1 MLLGCIPAFAIS
13 AYADDTTWTK
23 NDTYRLNISGYS
35 ETDGK
40 VVPVGYKLDADK
52 STLKIKYWDRR
63 NKKAAEANIKL
74 SEFGGDNKNTKI
86 IKDKNFEISMTVF
99 PAEGYKLADN
109 AALRVYTDDGYLNLQ
124 ECTSCNVT
132 ETKNVADGSRTYTYK
147 YTEALGK
154 ELTGRGGVPTLYFL
168 FTCEEGSNEP
178 VWTAA
183 DTYTLSI
190 QGYSAPDSVVTP
202 TKLNLDKD
210 KSTLTVKYWSKAN
223 EVKEETVSLKSFT
236 KVTDRKNKLIKDP
249 NFEVSLTIY
258 PSEGFKFADS
268 DALRVYTGSGKTSG
282 LKACTNCNI
291 SETKNS
297 DGSRTYKF
305 KYTEALGTELT
316 AQGGTLYFLFSC
328 EEGSNEPV
336 WTAADTYTLSIQGYS
351 APGGVT
357 TLTKH
362 NLDKVKS
369 TLTVKYWSKAGAVKE
384 ETVSLADF
392 TKLSDRKNKLIKDTN
407 FEVSLTIYPS
417 EGFKLADSAALRVYT
432 RNGTTSGL
440 QACANCN
447 ITETKNSD
455 GSRTYK
461 FKYTEALGT
470 ELAAQDGT
478 LYFLFSCEEGSSE
491 PIWTA
496 DDTYTLSIQGYSAP
510 GGVTTLT
517 KHNLDKV
524 KSTLTVKY
532 WSKAGAVKE
541 ETVSLADFTKL
552 SDRKNKLIK
561 DTNFEVS
568 LTIYPSEGFKLADS
582 AALRVYTRNGTTS
595 GLQACANCNI
605 TETKN
610 SDGSRTYKFK
620 YTEALGT
627 ELAAQD
633 GTLYFLFSCEE
644 AQMCTVTYILNPNGR
659 DKITLQAAEGTQAPE
674 PTEEQLLACNEY
686 LFSNV
691 TVKNWYSKAPKDEG
705 AGKYTYSSKYKLDQ
719 LPIVTGNM
727 TLYAENAMKQGGKVL
742 VGFYLPVRNKV
753 TSKTGLNSS
762 MKIYNMN
769 AKTLMDTGAS
779 NADKMKQMFLI
790 PVGSPIEA
798 SVVPSTGKYSA
809 LLAESESGAVLK
821 RDADVDGWYYANGSG
836 GWPEYK
842 EGTTIP
848 EDIALRTIQNTDPW
862 LIVYPK
868 VTFHCTVTFHTNVS
882 DVTIPNYE
890 FDSVHEIY
898 HYQGVRI
905 PAETQTSID
914 SAIAASTNGEVFAG
928 WYLTKDCTEESK
940 TTLDMYLA
948 GDVDLYAKWVDPCTI
963 TYDLKNGEADV
974 TVENADAYKQ
984 YTVGI
989 GDHLTAPERPVASG
1003 EQKGKLAFMGWYK
1016 DESLETPW
1024 NFATD
1029 TVSESVTLHAKWIE
1043 AKPLT
1048 IQFKKYEP
1056 DDLGTLV
1063 DMGSPIVVPV
1073 ADGYTFG
1080 TLPALPNSAE
1090 SEYVVGNDRDI
1101 KYTGWLFRAGD
1112 EENPLETGTDL
1123 SKYLSSEDSLV
1134 VYTAYGTRFTFTFNT
1149 GEGEPTPDSQ
1159 VITAANGKAADKAKK
1174 PATNPSRT
1182 GYDFVNWYAD
1192 SAGNTAFDFTKE
1204 YDENTT
1210 IYAKWESQ
1218 PEYTV
1223 TFDLTNTPGA
1233 SVELREQKA
1242 DGTSSKIAQSST
1254 TETTVTYKLKRG
1266 SYSYTCSAN
1275 GYLSQTRVLTIDSLS
1290 ETQINIP
1297 VTLVAFVPV
1306 TKVSLK
1312 TNQVMKNKAH
1322 NLDTLAVITP
1332 DNATSRTITW
1342 ALAGTYSGVTLD
1354 DNLLKIDAGCA
1365 ETQVTL
1371 TATVEGG
1378 KLSEDGT
1385 SQEAFVQENIKLSII
1400 PYVPTILFRNGKT
1413 APSVLTKPLPEDMQT
1428 NSDGKLTLTTSNN
1441 PEATGYDFAGW
1452 YLDEDCTEAQKW
1464 DAAHVF
1470 ETDSILYAKWVKKT
1484 VEITVTF
1491 SDGGSQTKTE
1501 THNAG
1506 ETLILPPIMFT
1517 KAGHIFAAWELPNKT
1532 TQTAGSSIAA
1542 LPENDVTYTATWTAI
1557 GNSITKGDIENS
1569 ILGITDKNA
1578 ADHKRQLIAARDAL
1592 MTGTA
1597 TKTDA
1602 ALINKLSNLFVKAGL
1617 GSVTIAGDAKQGV
1630 SEVGAILSSD
1640 GSAVVLNINK
1650 QTTAGKSL
1658 PTAYQ
1663 NEEYKSAWRTISMT
1677 VGGATTEPKAPVIL
1691 TMPIPAALS
1700 EMAADTIRVLL
1711 YKGAATEPVVMTP
1724 TVSGSNLTF
1733 AYDGNGQLAFVG
1745 KSISDAADTRVTA
1758 LEMRYNGTKM
1768 GNVEQ
1773 DANGNFT
1780 VTLPS
1785 TTSES
1790 VLQDL
1795 ASGIN
1800 SKWVTY
1806 MTVAPKATVKPSD
1819 GGAQNAEYWAKT
1831 GLTLTYSLTN
1841 SNKYSD
1847 SKTFTVTAENG
1858 TTRNFTVT
1866 VKKITD
1872 ADRNYKIAVSNI
1884 NGGTVTATPSPAAAG
1899 EEVKLT
1905 VTPNDGKKLV
1915 AGSLSYCLQS
1925 AGAKSVPIDE
1935 SSLTFI
1941 MPAGDI
1947 NINAQFED
1955 DANAPL
1961 KNPPQITAFVVNG
1974 VSAVI
1979 NSDTKAIT
1987 IILPYGTDLRHVAPT
2002 IVTANASKVK
2012 PSSAQRVDLS
2022 TPKAYR
2028 VYASNGAYVTYTV
2041 TAYTEEPS
2049 PTQSLWEKLQNQINS
2064 SPNWWEL
2071 AEYQK
2076 KTGYYR

>member
-1 MLLGCIPAFAIS
+1 MMILGCLPITVFADTGASSALTAQDTYNLSIVDAAVLASEDEDFTGYMDMEKSTVTVSCWDSKQGAPAEKTIS
-13 AYADDTTWTK
+13 AAALADDSSTWVMKDTTYEVKVHVYPIDGYRFADSNEVTTK
-23 NDTYRLNISGYS
+23 IMDSTEFDLHDYNGLTFTYEQQADGSRIYKYKYTAELGKAIDAQGTRADGACLYLVFSFVKGSSTPTLTANDTYNLSIVDAAVLASEDEDFTGYMDMEKSTVTVSCWDSKQGAPAEKTISAAALADDSSTWVMKDTTYEVKVHVYPIDGYRFADSNEVTTKIMDSTEFDLHDYNGLTFTYEQQADGSRIYKYKYTAELGKAIDAQGTRADGACLYLVFSFQQAATCTVEYYPIPGNSQSIKLTVTEGRQAPALTDEQLKAFDAEYFDKAEISAWYTKEPTKNRNGTYTFNGTYKLKELPVVSGYTKLYAKNAIKAGAKIPAEYVIPNIKKPVQS
-35 ETDGK
+35 NLRNAVNWRYNFNKK
-40 VVPVGYKLDADK
+40 VVEPVTQENKNDITYEIPIGTAIGEAKVLTVPLKYSDIKGSTELTVPANDADITQWVYQDLDYTDK
-52 STLKIKYWDRR
+52 PFTKDTVI
-63 NKKAAEANIKL
+63 
-74 SEFGGDNKNTKI
+74 SED
-86 IKDKNFEISMTVF
+86 
-99 PAEGYKLADN
+99 L
-109 AALRVYTDDGYLNLQ
+109 ALRYLAGAGDKKIYVYFQGAYHCTATFITNADGLTIDSY
-124 ECTSCNVT
+124 TYDV
-132 ETKNVADGSRTYTYK
+132 VADGSRLK
-147 YTEALGK
+147 
-154 ELTGRGGVPTLYFL
+154 
-168 FTCEEGSNEP
+168 
-178 VWTAA
+178 TA
-183 DTYTLSI
+183 
-190 QGYSAPDSVVTP
+190 
-202 TKLNLDKD
+202 
-210 KSTLTVKYWSKAN
+210 TLTAEKISEIN
-223 EVKEETVSLKSFT
+223 TTIEG
-236 KVTDRKNKLIKDP
+236 VTD
-249 NFEVSLTIY
+249 
-258 PSEGFKFADS
+258 
-268 DALRVYTGSGKTSG
+268 
-282 LKACTNCNI
+282 
-291 SETKNS
+291 
-297 DGSRTYKF
+297 
-305 KYTEALGTELT
+305 
-316 AQGGTLYFLFSC
+316 
-328 EEGSNEPV
+328 
-336 WTAADTYTLSIQGYS
+336 
-351 APGGVT
+351 
-357 TLTKH
+357 
-362 NLDKVKS
+362 KV
-369 TLTVKYWSKAGAVKE
+369 
-384 ETVSLADF
+384 
-392 TKLSDRKNKLIKDTN
+392 
-407 FEVSLTIYPS
+407 
-417 EGFKLADSAALRVYT
+417 
-432 RNGTTSGL
+432 
-440 QACANCN
+440 
-447 ITETKNSD
+447 
-455 GSRTYK
+455 
-461 FKYTEALGT
+461 
-470 ELAAQDGT
+470 
-478 LYFLFSCEEGSSE
+478 
-491 PIWTA
+491 
-496 DDTYTLSIQGYSAP
+496 
-510 GGVTTLT
+510 
-517 KHNLDKV
+517 
-524 KSTLTVKY
+524 
-532 WSKAGAVKE
+532 
-541 ETVSLADFTKL
+541 
-552 SDRKNKLIK
+552 
-561 DTNFEVS
+561 
-568 LTIYPSEGFKLADS
+568 
-582 AALRVYTRNGTTS
+582 
-595 GLQACANCNI
+595 
-605 TETKN
+605 
-610 SDGSRTYKFK
+610 
-620 YTEALGT
+620 
-627 ELAAQD
+627 
-633 GTLYFLFSCEE
+633 
-644 AQMCTVTYILNPNGR
+644 
-659 DKITLQAAEGTQAPE
+659 
-674 PTEEQLLACNEY
+674 
-686 LFSNV
+686 
-691 TVKNWYSKAPKDEG
+691 
-705 AGKYTYSSKYKLDQ
+705 
-719 LPIVTGNM
+719 
-727 TLYAENAMKQGGKVL
+727 
-742 VGFYLPVRNKV
+742 
-753 TSKTGLNSS
+753 
-762 MKIYNMN
+762 
-769 AKTLMDTGAS
+769 
-779 NADKMKQMFLI
+779 
-790 PVGSPIEA
+790 
-798 SVVPSTGKYSA
+798 
-809 LLAESESGAVLK
+809 
-821 RDADVDGWYYANGSG
+821 
-836 GWPEYK
+836 
-842 EGTTIP
+842 
-848 EDIALRTIQNTDPW
+848 
-862 LIVYPK
+862 
-868 VTFHCTVTFHTNVS
+868 
-882 DVTIPNYE
+882 
-890 FDSVHEIY
+890 FD
-898 HYQGVRI
+898 
-905 PAETQTSID
+905 
-914 SAIAASTNGEVFAG
+914 G
-928 WYLTKDCTEESK
+928 WYLTSTFEPSSK
-940 TTLDMYLA
+940 VELTTTLYLRS
-948 GDVDLYAKWVDPCTI
+948 DVDFYAKWVDPCTI

-1003 EQKGKLAFMGWYK
+1003 DQKGKLAFMGWYK
-1016 DESLETPW
+1016 DENLETPW
-1024 NFATD
+1024 NFTTD
-1029 TVSESVTLHAKWIE
+1029 TVSESVTLHAKWVT

-1063 DMGSPIVVPV
+1063 DMSSPVVVPI

-1090 SEYVVGNDRDI
+1090 GEYVVGNDRDI

-1112 EENPLETGTDL
+1112 AEKPLETGTDL

-1149 GEGEPTPDSQ
+1149 GEGGPTPDSQ
-1159 VITAANGKAADKAKK
+1159 VITAANGKAAGKAKK

-1182 GYDFVNWYAD
+1182 GYDFANWYAD

-1204 YDENTT
+1204 YEENTT

-1254 TETTVTYKLKRG
+1254 TETTVTYNKLKRG

-1306 TKVSLK
+1306 TQVSLK
-1312 TNQVMKNKAH
+1312 TNQVMKNKSH

-1332 DNATSRTITW
+1332 DNATSRIITW
-1342 ALAGTYSGVTLD
+1342 ALSGTYSGITLD
-1354 DNLLKIDAGCA
+1354 DNLLKIDASCA

-1371 TATVEGG
+1371 MATVEGG

-1385 SQEAFVQENIKLSII
+1385 SQEAFVQENIRLNII
-1400 PYVPTILFRNGKT
+1400 PYVPTISFRNGKT

-1428 NSDGKLTLTTSNN
+1428 NSDGKLTLTASKN

-1464 DAAHVF
+1464 DATHVF

-1517 KAGHIFAAWELPNKT
+1517 KAGHIFAAWELPDKT

-1578 ADHKRQLIAARDAL
+1578 ADHKQQLIAARDAL
-1592 MTGTA
+1592 MAGTT

-1602 ALINKLSNLFVKAGL
+1602 ALIAKLSDLFADAGL
-1617 GSVTIAGDAKQGV
+1617 GPVEIAGDAKNGV

-1640 GSAVVLNINK
+1640 GAAVVLNVNK
-1650 QTTAGKSL
+1650 LATPGKKL
-1658 PTAYQ
+1658 PEAYQ
-1663 NEEYKSAWRTISMT
+1663 NAEYKSAWYSLSMT
-1677 VGGATTEPKAPVIL
+1677 VGGTTTEPKAPVIL

-1866 VKKITD
+1866 VKKITSE
-1872 ADRNYKIAVSNI
+1872 DRTYKIAVSNI
-1884 NGGTVTATPSPAAAG
+1884 SGGTVTATPNPAAAG

-1905 VTPNDGKKLV
+1905 ITPNDGKKLI

-1925 AGAKSVPIDE
+1925 AGAKSEPINE
-1935 SSLTFI
+1935 TTLTFI

-1955 DANAPL
+1955 DASAPI
-1961 KNPPQITAFVVNG
+1961 KNPPQITAFMING

-1987 IILPYGTDLRHVAPT
+1987 IILPYGTDLKHVAPT
-2002 IVTANASKVK
+2002 IVTANASKVE

-2064 SPNWWEL
+2064 NPNWWEL

-2076 KTGYYR
+2076 KTGYYK

>member
-1 MLLGCIPAFAIS
+1 
-13 AYADDTTWTK
+13 
-23 NDTYRLNISGYS
+23 
-35 ETDGK
+35 
-40 VVPVGYKLDADK
+40 
-52 STLKIKYWDRR
+52 
-63 NKKAAEANIKL
+63 
-74 SEFGGDNKNTKI
+74 
-86 IKDKNFEISMTVF
+86 
-99 PAEGYKLADN
+99 
-109 AALRVYTDDGYLNLQ
+109 
-124 ECTSCNVT
+124 
-132 ETKNVADGSRTYTYK
+132 
-147 YTEALGK
+147 
-154 ELTGRGGVPTLYFL
+154 
-168 FTCEEGSNEP
+168 
-178 VWTAA
+178 
-183 DTYTLSI
+183 
-190 QGYSAPDSVVTP
+190 
-202 TKLNLDKD
+202 
-210 KSTLTVKYWSKAN
+210 
-223 EVKEETVSLKSFT
+223 
-236 KVTDRKNKLIKDP
+236 
-249 NFEVSLTIY
+249 
-258 PSEGFKFADS
+258 
-268 DALRVYTGSGKTSG
+268 
-282 LKACTNCNI
+282 
-291 SETKNS
+291 
-297 DGSRTYKF
+297 
-305 KYTEALGTELT
+305 
-316 AQGGTLYFLFSC
+316 
-328 EEGSNEPV
+328 
-336 WTAADTYTLSIQGYS
+336 
-351 APGGVT
+351 
-357 TLTKH
+357 
-362 NLDKVKS
+362 
-369 TLTVKYWSKAGAVKE
+369 
-384 ETVSLADF
+384 
-392 TKLSDRKNKLIKDTN
+392 
-407 FEVSLTIYPS
+407 
-417 EGFKLADSAALRVYT
+417 
-432 RNGTTSGL
+432 
-440 QACANCN
+440 
-447 ITETKNSD
+447 
-455 GSRTYK
+455 
-461 FKYTEALGT
+461 
-470 ELAAQDGT
+470 
-478 LYFLFSCEEGSSE
+478 
-491 PIWTA
+491 
-496 DDTYTLSIQGYSAP
+496 
-510 GGVTTLT
+510 
-517 KHNLDKV
+517 
-524 KSTLTVKY
+524 
-532 WSKAGAVKE
+532 
-541 ETVSLADFTKL
+541 
-552 SDRKNKLIK
+552 
-561 DTNFEVS
+561 
-568 LTIYPSEGFKLADS
+568 
-582 AALRVYTRNGTTS
+582 
-595 GLQACANCNI
+595 
-605 TETKN
+605 
-610 SDGSRTYKFK
+610 
-620 YTEALGT
+620 
-627 ELAAQD
+627 
-633 GTLYFLFSCEE
+633 
-644 AQMCTVTYILNPNGR
+644 MCTVTYILNPNGR

-674 PTEEQLLACNEY
+674 PTEAQLLACNEY

-719 LPIVTGNM
+719 LPVVTGNM
-727 TLYAENAMKQGGKVL
+727 TLYAENAMKPGGKVL

-753 TSKTGLNSS
+753 TSKTELNSS
-762 MKIYNMN
+762 VKIYNMN

-798 SVVPSTGKYSA
+798 SAVPSTGKYSA
-809 LLAESESGAVLK
+809 LLEESESGAVLK
-821 RDADVDGWYYANGSG
+821 RDADVEGWYYANGSG

-914 SAIAASTNGEVFAG
+914 SEIAASTNGQVFAG
-928 WYLTKDCTEESK
+928 WYLTENCTEASK

-963 TYDLKNGEADV
+963 TYDLKNGEADIP
-974 TVENADAYKQ
+974 VENADAYKS
-984 YTVGI
+984 YTVGV
-989 GDHLTAPERPVASG
+989 DDRLTAPERPVASG
-1003 EQKGKLAFMGWYK
+1003 DQKGKLAFMGWYK

-1090 SEYVVGNDRDI
+1090 GEYVVGNDRDI

-1112 EENPLETGTDL
+1112 AENPLETGTDL

-1134 VYTAYGTRFTFTFNT
+1134 VYTAYGTRFMFTFNT
-1149 GEGEPTPDSQ
+1149 GEGGPTPDSQ
-1159 VITAANGKAADKAKK
+1159 VITAANGKAAGKAEK

-1182 GYDFVNWYAD
+1182 GYDFANWYAD

-1242 DGTSSKIAQSST
+1242 DGTSSEIAQSST

-1275 GYLSQTRVLTIDSLS
+1275 GYLSQTRALTIDSLS
-1290 ETQINIP
+1290 VTQINIP

-1400 PYVPTILFRNGKT
+1400 PYVPTISFRNGKT

-1517 KAGHIFAAWELPNKT
+1517 KAGHIFAAWELPDKT

-1592 MTGTA
+1592 MAGTA

-1640 GSAVVLNINK
+1640 GAAVVLNVNK
-1650 QTTAGKSL
+1650 LATPGKTL
-1658 PTAYQ
+1658 PEAYQ
-1663 NEEYKSAWRTISMT
+1663 NAEYKSAWYSLSMT
-1677 VGGATTEPKAPVIL
+1677 VGGATTDPKVPVIL
-1691 TMPIPAALS
+1691 SLPIPTELS
-1700 EMAADTIRVLL
+1700 GMAADTIRVLA

-1724 TVSGSNLTF
+1724 TVSDGKLTF
-1733 AYDGNGQLAFVG
+1733 GFDGNGQLAFVG
-1745 KSISDAADTRVTA
+1745 KSISDAADTRVSA

-1773 DANGNFT
+1773 DASGNFT

-1790 VLQDL
+1790 ILQDL
-1795 ASGIN
+1795 SSGIN
-1800 SKWVTY
+1800 SKWLTY
-1806 MTVAPKATVKPSD
+1806 LTVAPQAKVKPSD
-1819 GGAQNAEYWAKT
+1819 GADQTAEYWANT
-1831 GLTLTYSLTN
+1831 GLALTYSLSSSN
-1841 SNKYSD
+1841 SYSQTR
-1847 SKTFTVTAENG
+1847 SFTVTAANG
-1858 TTRNFTVT
+1858 TTRTFMVT

-1915 AGSLSYCLQS
+1915 AGSLKYSLQS
-1925 AGAKSVPIDE
+1925 AGAAPVAIDE

-1955 DANAPL
+1955 DASAPI

-2064 SPNWWEL
+2064 NPNWWEL

>member
-23 NDTYRLNISGYS
+23 DDTYQLNISGYS

-52 STLKIKYWDRR
+52 STLKIKYWDRK

-168 FTCEEGSNEP
+168 FTCEEGSSEP
-178 VWTAA
+178 TWTSS
-183 DTYTLSI
+183 DTYQLNIS
-190 QGYSAPDSVVTP
+190 GYSETDGKVVP
-202 TKLNLDKD
+202 VGYKLDAD
-210 KSTLTVKYWSKAN
+210 KSTLKIKYW
-223 EVKEETVSLKSFT
+223 
-236 KVTDRKNKLIKDP
+236 DRKNKKAAEANIKLSEFGGDNKNTKIIKDK
-249 NFEVSLTIY
+249 NFEISMTVF
-258 PSEGFKFADS
+258 PAEGYKLADNA
-268 DALRVYTGSGKTSG
+268 ALRVYTDDGYLNLQECTS
-282 LKACTNCNI
+282 CNVT
-291 SETKNS
+291 ETKNVA
-297 DGSRTYKF
+297 DGSRTYTY
-305 KYTEALGTELT
+305 KYTEALGKELT
-316 AQGGTLYFLFSC
+316 GRGGVPTLYFLF
-328 EEGSNEPV
+328 
-336 WTAADTYTLSIQGYS
+336 T
-351 APGGVT
+351 
-357 TLTKH
+357 
-362 NLDKVKS
+362 
-369 TLTVKYWSKAGAVKE
+369 
-384 ETVSLADF
+384 
-392 TKLSDRKNKLIKDTN
+392 
-407 FEVSLTIYPS
+407 
-417 EGFKLADSAALRVYT
+417 
-432 RNGTTSGL
+432 
-440 QACANCN
+440 
-447 ITETKNSD
+447 
-455 GSRTYK
+455 
-461 FKYTEALGT
+461 
-470 ELAAQDGT
+470 
-478 LYFLFSCEEGSSE
+478 
-491 PIWTA
+491 
-496 DDTYTLSIQGYSAP
+496 
-510 GGVTTLT
+510 
-517 KHNLDKV
+517 
-524 KSTLTVKY
+524 
-532 WSKAGAVKE
+532 
-541 ETVSLADFTKL
+541 
-552 SDRKNKLIK
+552 
-561 DTNFEVS
+561 
-568 LTIYPSEGFKLADS
+568 
-582 AALRVYTRNGTTS
+582 
-595 GLQACANCNI
+595 
-605 TETKN
+605 
-610 SDGSRTYKFK
+610 
-620 YTEALGT
+620 
-627 ELAAQD
+627 
-633 GTLYFLFSCEE
+633 CEE
-644 AQMCTVTYILNPNGR
+644 AQMRNVTYVLNPNGS
-659 DKITLQAAEGTQAPE
+659 DKITLQVAEGTQAPE
-674 PTEEQLLACNEY
+674 PTKAQLLACNEY
-686 LFSNV
+686 LFSNA

-705 AGKYTYSSKYKLDQ
+705 AGKYTYYSQYKLDQ

-727 TLYAENAMKQGGKVL
+727 TLYAENAMKPDGKIL

-762 MKIYNMN
+762 VKIYNME
-769 AKTLMDTGAS
+769 AKTLMDTVAS

-798 SVVPSTGKYSA
+798 SAVPSTGKYSA
-809 LLAESESGAVLK
+809 LLAVSESSAVLK
-821 RDADVDGWYYANGSG
+821 RDADVEGWYYANGSG

-842 EGTTIP
+842 KGTTIP
-848 EDIALRTIQNTDPW
+848 ADIALRTIQNTDPW
-862 LIVYPK
+862 IIVYPK
-868 VTFHCTVTFHTNVS
+868 VTFHCTVAFHTNAS
-882 DVTIPNYE
+882 DVTIPDYE

-898 HYQGVRI
+898 YYKGVQL
-905 PAETQTSID
+905 PAETQASINA
-914 SAIAASTNGEVFAG
+914 AIAASTNGKVFAG
-928 WYLTKDCTEESK
+928 WYLTEDCTEASK

-963 TYDLKNGEADV
+963 TYDLKNGDADV
-974 TVENADAYKQ
+974 PVENVDAYKS
-984 YTVGI
+984 YTVGV
-989 GDHLTAPERPVASG
+989 GDRLTAPERPVASG
-1003 EQKGKLAFMGWYK
+1003 NQKGRLAFMGWYK
-1016 DESLETPW
+1016 DEKLEAPW
-1024 NFATD
+1024 NFTD

-1080 TLPALPNSAE
+1080 TLPTLPNSAE
-1090 SEYVVGNDRDI
+1090 GEYVVGNDRDI

-1112 EENPLETGTDL
+1112 AETPLETGTDL
-1123 SKYLSSEDSLV
+1123 SKHLSSEDSLV

-1149 GEGEPTPDSQ
+1149 GEGGPTPDSQ
-1159 VITAANGKAADKAKK
+1159 VITTANGKAAGKAKK
-1174 PATNPSRT
+1174 PATDPSRT

-1233 SVELREQKA
+1233 AVELREQKA
-1242 DGTSSKIAQSST
+1242 DGTSSKITQSST

-1275 GYLSQTRVLTIDSLS
+1275 GYLSQTRALTIDSLS
-1290 ETQINIP
+1290 ATQINIP

-1400 PYVPTILFRNGKT
+1400 PYVPTISFRNGKT

-1517 KAGHIFAAWELPNKT
+1517 KAGHIFAAWELPDKT

-1557 GNSITKGDIENS
+1557 GDSITKGDIENS

-1578 ADHKRQLIAARDAL
+1578 ADHKQQLIAARDAL
-1592 MTGTA
+1592 MAGTT

-1602 ALINKLSNLFVKAGL
+1602 ALIAKLSELFADAGL
-1617 GSVTIAGDAKQGV
+1617 GPAEIAGDAKDGV

-1640 GSAVVLNINK
+1640 GAKVVLTVNK
-1650 QTTAGKSL
+1650 QATPGKTL
-1658 PTAYQ
+1658 PEAYQ
-1663 NEEYKSAWRTISMT
+1663 NAEYKSAWYSLSMT
-1677 VGGATTEPKAPVIL
+1677 VGGTTTEPKVPVIL

-1758 LEMRYNGTKM
+1758 LVMKYNGTTM
-1768 GNVEQ
+1768 GNVNPQGVIEP
-1773 DANGNFT
+1773 DENGNFT
-1780 VTLPS
+1780 VLLPS

-1790 VLQDL
+1790 TLQDL

-1866 VKKITD
+1866 VKKITSE
-1872 ADRNYKIAVSNI
+1872 DRTYKIAVANI
-1884 NGGTVTATPSPAAAG
+1884 SGGTVTATPSPAAAG

-1961 KNPPQITAFVVNG
+1961 KNPPQITAFMING

-1987 IILPYGTDLRHVAPT
+1987 IILPYGTDLKHVAPT
-2002 IVTANASKVK
+2002 IVTANASKVV

-2064 SPNWWEL
+2064 NPNWWEL

-2076 KTGYYR
+2076 KTGYYK